1 MQKLLAPLPNSTFT
15 IWSSEGD
22 NVNITN
28 LRYFIATIGIKKI
41 FVDVPIDLQNQ
52 LRLDDLP
59 VPTKLN
65 PVSHEAFSGKT
76 VGVTFSVVLMIF
88 SVFLLIV

>member
-1 MQKLLAPLPNSTFT
+1 MKRLLVNTPNSTFT

-28 LRYFIATIGIKKI
+28 LRNFIANIGIQNI
-41 FVDVPIDLQNQ
+41 FIDVPDNLKSQ

-59 VPTKLN
+59 TPKQD
-65 PVSHEAFSGKT
+65 
-76 VGVTFSVVLMIF
+76 
-88 SVFLLIV
+88 